1 MIDISHKKNTL
12 RYARASGK
20 IYLKPETLKRVQEN
34 TVPKGDVASVA
45 RSAGILAAKRTPE
58 WMVFSHTLPLDWVE
72 ISMEILPDS
81 LKFTS
86 EARTVWKTGLE
97 MEAMVAVHAALLNAY
112 DMLKPLQS
120 EITMGDIQ
128 LEEKSGGKSDFI
140 KDSTATSS

>member
-1 MIDISHKKNTL
+1 MIDISHKKSTL
-12 RYARASGK
+12 RYAKASGK
-20 IYLKPETLKRVQEN
+20 IFLEPETLQRVKEN
-34 TVPKGDVASVA
+34 TVPKGDVGSVA

-58 WMVFSHTLPLDWVE
+58 WMVFSHTLPLDWIE
-72 ISMEILPDS
+72 ITMEILPDS

-120 EITMGDIQ
+120 DITMGDIK
-128 LEEKSGGKSDFI
+128 LEKKTGGKSDLI
-140 KDSTATSS
+140 